1 MTVRAALQGRPCV
14 ILRAK
19 KGLFRNGVDTVRVA
33 DKALAERRRLES
45 ADEAEVLAEG
55 QRAASAVYGRSRA
68 AR

>member
-1 MTVRAALQGRPCV
+1 MFCAQR
-14 ILRAK
+14 K
-19 KGLFRNGVDTVRVA
+19 ELFRNDVDTVRVA
-33 DKALAERRRLES
+33 GKALAEGRRLKS